1 MIYSPRPMVYKDW
14 YQSQNKKNSKV
25 WAFGMVLGWFWV
37 VWGRN
42 DEFKGSML
50 VITAK

>member
-14 YQSQNKKNSKV
+14 YQSQNKKTQR
-25 WAFGMVLGWFWV
+25 FGRLGWFWV

-42 DEFKGSML
+42 YEFKGSML
-50 VITAK
+50 VVTAK